1 MLQVVVA
8 EGSPAQGGHDMAA
21 QLAAA
26 GINTTAI
33 ADSAIFALMARVNKA
48 SPRVWGFQRSGLQ
61 MWGVQGVWLCT
72 AGVLQCTSAGSRPR

>member
-48 SPRVWGFQRSGLQ
+48 SLR
-61 MWGVQGVWLCT
+61 M
-72 AGVLQCTSAGSRPR
+72 